1 MFRTQRWDG
10 IMNTKNKF
18 IAFIGLPGSG
28 KSTTAKELAKLMHT
42 QYVYNE
48 PEENEWND
56 LVTRREFYGP
66 FNGLLWFRNTRV
78 KGLLEAYD
86 KFRQGNHVTAYL
98 LHDTTCEIRPVHN
111 LYHSFSITGR
121 VQPCSTYK
129 NTQKSRRF
137 KLISGF

>member
-1 MFRTQRWDG
+1 MFRTLRWDG
-10 IMNTKNKF
+10 SMNPKNKF

-48 PEENEWND
+48 PEENEWDD

-86 KFRQGNHVTAYL
+86 KFKQGNNVIMDSYYDKA
-98 LHDTTCEIRPVHN
+98 V
-111 LYHSFSITGR
+111 
-121 VQPCSTYK
+121 
-129 NTQKSRRF
+129 
-137 KLISGF
+137 